1 MPVKPACD
9 PLQFIKVK
17 PCILSVTAQKQ
28 IKRAEEVKKI
38 KEVIKEEPEDW
49 QNVSNFKFYLLPENT
64 IFFYFL

>member
-49 QNVSNFKFYLLPENT
+49 QNVSIILGCT
-64 IFFYFL
+64 YFLKKNK

>member
-17 PCILSVTAQKQ
+17 PCNLSVTAQKQ

-49 QNVSNFKFYLLPENT
+49 QNVSIFFLLPE
-64 IFFYFL
+64 IIYSFF